1 MKRFPA
7 LLILSAALV
16 FAWSMYATYRSDK
29 RQEYDRRIESL
40 NKQLDFLLK
49 HYSAATVNCF
59 GREPDVYGPWFSDVE
74 PGVDL

>member
-7 LLILSAALV
+7 FLILSAALV
-16 FAWSMYATYRSDK
+16 FAWSMYATYRSDR

-49 HYSAATVNCF
+49 HYSAAAVNCYQ
-59 GREPDVYGPWFSDVE
+59 REPDVYGPWWSEVE
-74 PGVDL
+74 PGEEL